1 MHELYNAI
9 QIRHVIVTLTLTII
23 MTFTRIIT
31 TLRKYITILIKFV
44 MFDGKHVT
52 RLHNGKNLEKTSKR
66 NKTDS
71 TKKCPNRGLNPEPE
85 HKVAREVRP

>member
-31 TLRKYITILIKFV
+31 TKKIYWITILIKFV

-52 RLHNGKNLEKTSKR
+52 RLHKGKNLEKTSKR

-71 TKKCPNRGLNPEPE
+71 TKK
-85 HKVAREVRP
+85 